1 MGLLNKI
8 TNKVGNL
15 NTGGS
20 NAQSSFNFPAGPQA
34 QPPNPSLI
42 PRYRKQRGVNL
53 GSWFVLEGWMAPSS
67 VFREAV
73 KPRSSDMDV
82 AQGGNAKAILEEH
95 WDSWIGDEDWNWIK
109 DHGYN
114 SVRIPVSLWL
124 SYLMSR

>member
-20 NAQSSFNFPAGPQA
+20 NAQSSFNFPAGSQA

-53 GSWFVLEGWMAPSS
+53 GSWFVLEGWMAPNS

-73 KPRSSDMDV
+73 KPKSSDMDV

-95 WDSWIGDEDWNWIK
+95 WDNWIGDEDWNWIK

-114 SVRIPVSLWL
+114 SVRIPVSH
-124 SYLMSR
+124 

>member
-15 NTGGS
+15 NTGGG
-20 NAQSSFNFPAGPQA
+20 NAQSTFNFPAGPQA

-53 GSWFVLEGWMAPSS
+53 GSWFVLEGWMAPNS

-73 KPRSSDMDV
+73 KPKSSDMDV
-82 AQGGNAKAILEEH
+82 AQGGNAKAILEEY